1 MFRWDL
7 GYASELRVLEL
18 RHAEEFLAFVE
29 ANRDYLGRWL
39 SWGYTIRTVEDA
51 QAFIRRGITRY
62 VEDGLPWAGIWEN
75 GKMAGGLLFFPLE
88 RQPRATE
95 IGYWL
100 GEAVSGHGLMSRAS
114 RAMLSLAFDELKL
127 NRVSLQTE
135 VDNVRSCAL
144 AERLGF
150 NFEGVRRQSAVN
162 GERLVDMACY
172 AMLAEEWRRIK
183 R

>member
-7 GYASELRVLEL
+7 GSGADLRVLEV
-18 RHAEEFLAFVE
+18 RHAEEFLAFVS

-39 SWGYTIRTVEDA
+39 SWGHTIHTVEDA
-51 QAFIRRGITRY
+51 QAFIRRGVTRY
-62 VEDGLPWAGIWEN
+62 AEDGLPWAGIWED
-75 GKMAGGLLFFPLE
+75 GCMVGGLLFFPLE
-88 RQPRATE
+88 PLPRATE

-100 GEAVSGHGLMSRAS
+100 GEAASGHGLMSRAS
-114 RAMLSLAFDELKL
+114 RAMLSLAFDELGL
-127 NRVSLQTE
+127 NRVALQTQ

-150 NFEGVRRQSAVN
+150 TFEGVRRQSWVN
-162 GERLVDMACY
+162 QGRFVDMACY
-172 AMLAEEWRRIK
+172 AMLAEDWRRIK